1 MNISVSV
8 STRPALKCLS
18 VHEREMGVFIHMGEM
33 GVFIHT
39 GEMGVCTTTAGP
51 FGPLAPPVMFT

>member
-33 GVFIHT
+33 GV
-39 GEMGVCTTTAGP
+39 CTATAGP